1 MGLGLGSGLGLG
13 FGLGLAQGLLV
24 PPLAVAF
31 ERGDLKGLE
40 EVVEENHLLSCE
52 WG

>member
-1 MGLGLGSGLGLG
+1 MGLE
-13 FGLGLAQGLLV
+13 GLLV

-40 EVVEENHLLSCE
+40 EVVEENHLLRWVVLGLGLGLGVRWLGC
-52 WG
+52 